1 MKKLPKDFNAKSQV
15 IPDNDDKAV
24 EDLLRYMQHYTIELP
39 SEEEIDVTIEVL
51 RQYVPIK
58 NERLTKFC
66 QLIGMAAG
74 EIAFISKIYWTFCT
88 VLFLVGYFVSINQI
102 NPYITIMALAPLPS
116 ILGIV
121 EVFKGRDS
129 GVLEIEL
136 SCKISAIEIML
147 SRILVIGIYSIFM
160 NTALSALLYMFRSNI
175 DLWKLSVLWLTPFT
189 LVSGVS
195 LWIAMKIKGDYA
207 VGAIVSVWSMV
218 ILYTYM
224 NKELVNSIM
233 QLNTAIYMIILS
245 ISILMLALQLK
256 ALINRYNNIFE
267 RGNQIEIN
275 A

>member
-1 MKKLPKDFNAKSQV
+1 MKKVPKNLIAKSQV

-24 EDLLRYMQHYTIELP
+24 EELLTYMQNYTIELP
-39 SEEEIDVTIEVL
+39 GEEEIDATIEVL

-58 NERLTKFC
+58 NERFKKFC
-66 QLIGMAAG
+66 HIIRMAAG
-74 EIAFISKIYWTFCT
+74 EITFISKIYWVFCT
-88 VLFLVGYFVSINQI
+88 AIFIIGYFISINQI
-102 NPYITIMALAPLPS
+102 DPYITIMALAPLPS

-160 NTALSALLYMFRSNI
+160 NTALSVVLYMFRSNI
-175 DLWKLSVLWLTPFT
+175 DLWKLSVLWLTPLT

-207 VGAIVSVWSMV
+207 VAAIVSIWSMV
-218 ILYTYM
+218 ILYM
-224 NKELVNSIM
+224 CIDKKFVNTIM
-233 QLNTAIYMIILS
+233 QLDTVAYMVILS
-245 ISILMLALQLK
+245 ISTLMLVLQLK
-256 ALINRYNNIFE
+256 ALHSRYNNIFE
-267 RGNQIEIN
+267 RGNQIEIS

>member
-1 MKKLPKDFNAKSQV
+1 MKKVPKNLIAKSQV

-24 EDLLRYMQHYTIELP
+24 EELLTYMQNYTIELP
-39 SEEEIDVTIEVL
+39 GEEEIDATIEVL

-58 NERLTKFC
+58 NERFKKFC
-66 QLIGMAAG
+66 HIIRMAAG
-74 EIAFISKIYWTFCT
+74 EITFISKIYWVFCT
-88 VLFLVGYFVSINQI
+88 AIFIIGYFISINQI
-102 NPYITIMALAPLPS
+102 DPYITIMALAPLPS
-116 ILGIV
+116 ILGVV

-160 NTALSALLYMFRSNI
+160 NTALSVVLYMFRSNI
-175 DLWKLSVLWLTPFT
+175 DLWKLSVLWLTPLT

-207 VGAIVSVWSMV
+207 VAAIVSIWSMV
-218 ILYTYM
+218 ILYM
-224 NKELVNSIM
+224 CIDKKFVNTIM
-233 QLNTAIYMIILS
+233 QLDTVAYMVILS
-245 ISILMLALQLK
+245 ISTLMLVLQLK
-256 ALINRYNNIFE
+256 ALQSRYNNIFE
-267 RGNQIEIN
+267 RGNQIEIS

>member
-1 MKKLPKDFNAKSQV
+1 MKKVPKNLIAKSQV

-24 EDLLRYMQHYTIELP
+24 EELLTYMQNYTIELP
-39 SEEEIDVTIEVL
+39 GEEEIDATIEVL

-58 NERLTKFC
+58 NERFKKFC
-66 QLIGMAAG
+66 HIIRMAAG
-74 EIAFISKIYWTFCT
+74 EITFISKIYWVFCT
-88 VLFLVGYFVSINQI
+88 AIFIIGYFISINQI
-102 NPYITIMALAPLPS
+102 DPYITIMALAPLPS

-160 NTALSALLYMFRSNI
+160 NTALSVVLYMFRSNI
-175 DLWKLSVLWLTPFT
+175 DLWKLSVLWLTPLT

-207 VGAIVSVWSMV
+207 VAAIVSIWSMV
-218 ILYTYM
+218 ILYM
-224 NKELVNSIM
+224 CIDKKFVNTIM
-233 QLNTAIYMIILS
+233 QLDTVAYMVILS
-245 ISILMLALQLK
+245 ISTLMLVLQLK
-256 ALINRYNNIFE
+256 ALQSRYNNIFE
-267 RGNQIEIN
+267 RGNQIEIS